1 MKIEISVIIPFYDN
15 FELLKRAVNS
25 VLNQSFKKFE
35 IIIIYDNPQNKE
47 NLNNLKNFIYK
58 KKIIKI
64 IVNNNNL
71 GAGLSRNKGIKVAKG
86 KYIAFL
92 DSDDVWKSNKLL
104 VQYNFMKENKIL
116 ASHTSYDIVD
126 IKNTFIQKRRAFDLN
141 YYKLLNSCD
150 VGLST
155 VMLNHKI
162 LKMKTVF
169 PNLKTKEDYVL
180 WLKISKKGIIFNS
193 INKTLTKW
201 TRRSNSLST
210 SAYQKIKDAFTVYNK
225 YQGFGFVKTFSRVI
239 ILSINFLKK
248 K

>member
-1 MKIEISVIIPFYDN
+1 MTEITVILPFYDN
-15 FELLKRAVNS
+15 FVLLKRSINS
-25 VLNQSFKKFE
+25 VLNQTFKNYE
-35 IIIIYDNPQNKE
+35 LIVIYDNPTDRK
-47 NLNNLKNFIYK
+47 NLINLKKFIHKK
-58 KKIIKI
+58 KKIKLIINKKNIGAGYSRNSGIKI
-64 IVNNNNL
+64 AN
-71 GAGLSRNKGIKVAKG
+71 G

-104 VQYNFMKENKIL
+104 VQYNFMKDNKIL

-155 VMLNHKI
+155 VMVNRKI
-162 LKMKTVF
+162 LKMNKVF

-180 WLKISKKGIIFNS
+180 WLKITKKGIIFNS
-193 INKTLTKW
+193 INRTLTKW

-210 SAYQKIKDAFTVYNK
+210 STYQKIKDAFTVYNK
-225 YQGFGFVKTFSRVI
+225 YQGFDVIKTFSRVI